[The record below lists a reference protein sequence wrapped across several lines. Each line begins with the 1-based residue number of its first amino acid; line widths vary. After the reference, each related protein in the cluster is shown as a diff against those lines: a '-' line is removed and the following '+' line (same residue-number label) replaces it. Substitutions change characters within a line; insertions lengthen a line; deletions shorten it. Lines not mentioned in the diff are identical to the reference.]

1 MKINK
6 KIAEIVA
13 WSVAGVVL
21 VGGLGYYNFIDK
33 APESGVKQ
41 GNHCLDFTAQT
52 YAVDGDKFYID
63 GEFTLSEQIGKVVI
77 VNFWETWCQACVE
90 ELPEFNE
97 IQVNYADKVEVIA
110 IAGVTSTAESAA
122 TWMSEKGW
130 HVFDEEHDWVD
141 FSLKIGYLPTQVC
154 TDMGCGGMLPR
165 TIIVDKSG
173 IVAFEVDGSM
183 TYEKLSEIIESLL

>member
-6 KIAEIVA
+6 KITEIVA

-21 VGGLGYYNFIDK
+21 VGALGYYNFIDK

-41 GNHCLDFTAQT
+41 GNRCPDFTAQT
-52 YAVDGDKFYID
+52 YAVDGDTFYLD
-63 GEFTLSEQIGKVVI
+63 GEFTLSEQIGKVVV

-90 ELPEFNE
+90 ELPEFDK
-97 IQVNYADKVEVIA
+97 IQVNYAEDVEVIA
-110 IAGVTSTAESAA
+110 IAGVTSTTESAA
-122 TWMSEKGW
+122 AWMSEKGW